1 MTHLDSKTPAPRTP
15 ECPDLGT
22 LQDFL
27 EALLPE
33 AQMTSLRTH
42 IGGCTHCT
50 VERVRFERLFEAFEA
65 MPLEAPSPALTERVL
80 DRVFPARRQAR
91 WVRRLGVGYAA
102 ALVASLGGVGAMA
115 TLPAGRSFLAWLASE
130 APARVV
136 DLLRFTVQVASFI
149 ALRLAG
155 GWGLVSGAGS
165 RVSPLVRALMAG
177 LDQPVVQVSFAL
189 SAVSC
194 MAVVWWLHSRKD
206 RSDRGMPHVGLLGF

>member
-1 MTHLDSKTPAPRTP
+1 MTHLDAKTSAPRTP
-15 ECPDLGT
+15 ECPDLGL

-33 AQMTSLRTH
+33 AQMNSLRVH
-42 IGGCTHCT
+42 IAGCTHCT

-65 MPLEAPSPALTERVL
+65 MPLEAPSPALAERVL
-80 DRVFPARRQAR
+80 DRVLPARREAR

-136 DLLRFTVQVASFI
+136 DLLRFVVQVASFI

-155 GWGLVSGAGS
+155 GWGLLSGAGS

-189 SAVSC
+189 SVVSC

-206 RSDRGMPHVGLLGF
+206 RGMPHVGLLGF